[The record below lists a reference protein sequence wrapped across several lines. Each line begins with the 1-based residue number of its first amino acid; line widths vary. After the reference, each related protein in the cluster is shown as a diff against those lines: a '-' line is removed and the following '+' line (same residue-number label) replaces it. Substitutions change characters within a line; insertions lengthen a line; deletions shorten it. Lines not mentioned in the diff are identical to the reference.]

1 MVHELFGI
9 SGFVRHPCLARESR
23 QGEEYS
29 RTCRNLA
36 VYSAGPCSLQIL
48 SSSILLSVKLPGSS
62 TVELLRVSREATE
75 YVGDLKD
82 VIIAKFKKRFV
93 DVDPD
98 ELQLIKLDGSR
109 RIALSPAQTLIDAG
123 VCAGTELAVE
133 ITVARACE
141 ELGPV
146 L

>member
-1 MVHELFGI
+1 LSATPALPESVDK
-9 SGFVRHPCLARESR
+9 ARS
-23 QGEEYS
+23 YTP
-29 RTCRNLA
+29 TCRNLA

-82 VIIAKFKKRFV
+82 VIIVKFKKRFV

-133 ITVARACE
+133 VTVARAYE